1 MKCESDSSISNAFE
15 LVEKLVAPKRVAFM
29 YIVEQTENL
38 SCIRIAVKLVDE
50 HKIDFKL
57 DDTGRISKRLCTTKK
72 LPTNIKISIYDL
84 GNSNEFMTNW
94 HNQSIDKKWS
104 QETEGANQIRQ
115 DNDGLEPKR
124 KKKIF
129 LSQTET
135 INQKDLSLD
144 TSCFKER
151 FHIERG
157 KEHFALAS
165 IIYKD
170 RTTKKTK

>member
-124 KKKIF
+124 KKENISFSNRNHKP
-129 LSQTET
+129 
-135 INQKDLSLD
+135 K
-144 TSCFKER
+144 
-151 FHIERG
+151 G
-157 KEHFALAS
+157 S
-165 IIYKD
+165 IS
-170 RTTKKTK
+170 